1 MINKLKKTGDI
12 YGFLWRKTSTR
23 QAASP
28 SLHFNKMQE
37 VVPQSIVRGKMG
49 IEIGSGNG
57 RDTCFMAKNNPAVRV
72 ISLDL
77 SDGIYITRNITRDLK
92 NIALLKA
99 SALSLP
105 LKNDIFDFAYS
116 FGVLHHTPNPSMG
129 LREIARILKEGAPAY
144 LYLYEDHAENFPKYL
159 AIKLINFLRILTTR
173 LHPKAL
179 FVFSFLLSP
188 FTVVF
193 FTYPAAIFRKFK
205 FTRKLSDKMP
215 FNFGTHLFSLTGD
228 LYDRLGAPIEYRF
241 SRQGVNKLFSES
253 GFSNIS
259 ITRLK
264 ESAGWIAWGYK
275 N

>member
-1 MINKLKKTGDI
+1 MNKLKKTGDI
-12 YGFLWRKTSTR
+12 YGFLWRTSGTR

-28 SLHFNKMQE
+28 GLHFNKMQE
-37 VVPQSIVRGKMG
+37 VIPQSIVRGKIG

-57 RDTCFMAKNNPAVRV
+57 EDTCFMAKNNPAVKV

-77 SDGIYITRNITRDLK
+77 SDGIYMTRNLARDLK

-105 LKNDIFDFAYS
+105 LKNDTFDFAYS
-116 FGVLHHTPNPSMG
+116 FGVLHHTSNPLIG
-129 LREIARILKEGAPAY
+129 LREIARTLKDGAPAY

-159 AIKLINFLRILTTR
+159 AIKMINFLRIFTTR
-173 LHPKAL
+173 LPPKAL
-179 FVFSFLLSP
+179 FIFSFLASP
-188 FTVVF
+188 FIVVF
-193 FTYPAAIFRKFK
+193 FTYPAVIFRKFK